1 MAKRKGQFT
10 KENAREMQRR
20 GARKKAENATERKLA
35 KNIISAIFDEVKPGK
50 NGEKMTYKEIMIRNL
65 LKGAIVDGDLAKAK
79 YLIELAGEAPENVSK
94 LDVTTNGKALSAP
107 KLVFAPTPLTERD
120 IAEIKALQ
128 DGRKTDST
136 DTGVSETESG
146 L

>member
-1 MAKRKGQFT
+1 MKGRFT

-20 GARKKAENATERKLA
+20 GARAKAENAAERRLA
-35 KNIISAIFDEVKPGK
+35 KNIISGIFDEVKPGK

-79 YLIELAGEAPENVSK
+79 YLLELAGEAPENVSK

-136 DTGVSETESG
+136 DAGISEVESG

>member
-10 KENAREMQRR
+10 KETAREAQKLS
-20 GARKKAENATERKLA
+20 AKRKRELTAERKLA
-35 KNIISAIFDEVKPGK
+35 KNIISDIFDEVKPGK

>member
-10 KENAREMQRR
+10 KETAREAQKLS
-20 GARKKAENATERKLA
+20 AKRKSELAAERKLA

-136 DTGVSETESG
+136 DTGVSEAESG